1 MSLLESASPATSPT
15 APSLRIVLVDDHAV
29 VRMGFRML
37 LESTAPSAAPRLQVV
52 AEAADGEA
60 LLQLLPNTPADVVVM
75 DLSMPGLGGL
85 ETLRRL
91 RSRDNAPPVLVL
103 SAHEDS
109 AHPRRALNAGALGY
123 LSKRAAPETLPEA
136 VRAVAAGRRYLD
148 AQTAQT
154 LALAQL
160 DGSAASPFD
169 ALSEREFEVFTRL
182 ARGASVN
189 EIASALKLSPSTV
202 GTHLYNIK
210 QKLSLNNQA
219 ELTLLALRWG
229 VIEP

>member
-1 MSLLESASPATSPT
+1 MSPDTSQP
-15 APSLRIVLVDDHAV
+15 LRLVLVDDHAI

-37 LESTAPSAAPRLQVV
+37 LESSSPDLKVV

-60 LLQLLPNTPADVVVM
+60 LLRLLPETGCDVVVM

-91 RSRDNAPPVLVL
+91 RARDEAPPVLVL
-103 SAHEDS
+103 SAHEDT

-148 AQTAQT
+148 PQTAQA
-154 LALAQL
+154 LALSQI
-160 DGSAASPFD
+160 DGSDSPFD

-182 ARGASVN
+182 ARGRSVQ
-189 EIASALKLSPSTV
+189 EIAAQLHLSPSTV

-210 QKLSLNNQA
+210 QKLGAGNQA

-229 VIEP
+229 VIEA